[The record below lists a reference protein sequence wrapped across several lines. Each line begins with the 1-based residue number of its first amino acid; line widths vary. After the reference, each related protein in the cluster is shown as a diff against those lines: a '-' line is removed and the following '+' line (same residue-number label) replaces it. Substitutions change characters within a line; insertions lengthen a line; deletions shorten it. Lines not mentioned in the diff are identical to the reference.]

1 MSESASMMGPSA
13 QRMIALLLMCLNT
26 VCLRGYPHTGVAH
39 SLHCVNDY
47 LLTINCSLSLSPS
60 ENTSFWL
67 SFYDTFEM
75 TEFVCMLKNTSRDN
89 GEYFCSTNKEPN
101 MTFVDLDEFEISL
114 CRNRSDGWK
123 SCEVLIKSY
132 KPVTNIKL
140 NRPRNLK
147 VSQNSTQHHFTWE
160 STYEEHRYISN
171 LFDNLKY
178 QLRYYKTQG
187 RDDAAFRDINTESL
201 NYSVDD
207 DKLVPD
213 TDYTAKVRSCPNG
226 AFYKGEWSDWSSEVH
241 WTTEADLSDPPIFEF
256 VSRLGMKVLIPLLVI
271 VPLILLL
278 CYVPVKKWRQSA
290 FIPTPAP
297 YFQTLYSDCQGDFKS
312 WVVTQE
318 NTTDVLK
325 AEETLQIDSLTKCVD
340 VQEKDCLPHIHQQL
354 MEGSIYSNVT
364 NPDCDPSLLGIPYAV
379 STMASLST
387 SACSLKSLTLSFQ
400 PGSPAEGDSG
410 CWLCS
415 DASLENDSPWYCNE
429 YCTLSTFQQSSPVTA
444 QHQWSPSTKA
454 CPTEIITVDAIRDVS
469 M

>member
-1 MSESASMMGPSA
+1 MLLIVP
-13 QRMIALLLMCLNT
+13 LLMCLNI
-26 VCLRGYPHTGVAH
+26 VCLHGYSLTGVGH

-47 LLTINCSLSLSPS
+47 LFTINCSLNVSPS
-60 ENTSFWL
+60 ENTSSWL
-67 SFYDTFEM
+67 SFLDILEM
-75 TEFVCMLKNTSRDN
+75 TEFVCMLKNTNGDN
-89 GEYFCSTNKEPN
+89 GEYFCSTHRKS
-101 MTFVDLDEFEISL
+101 DLIFMDVDEFEISL
-114 CRNRSDGWK
+114 CRNQSDGSK
-123 SCEVLIKSY
+123 SCQVLIETY
-132 KPVTNIKL
+132 MPVKNIKL

-160 STYEEHRYISN
+160 STYEEYSHITN
-171 LFDNLKY
+171 LVNNLQY
-178 QLRYYKTQG
+178 QLRYYKRQG
-187 RDDAAFRDINTESL
+187 EEDMAFHDINTESM
-201 NYSVDD
+201 NYSIDD
-207 DKLVPD
+207 DKLAPD
-213 TDYTAKVRSCPNG
+213 TDYTAKVRSCPTG
-226 AFYKGEWSDWSSEVH
+226 AFYMGEWSDWSSEVH
-241 WTTEADLSDPPIFEF
+241 WTTKADLSDPPIFEF
-256 VSRLGMKVLIPLLVI
+256 FSKLGMKVLIPLLVI
-271 VPLILLL
+271 APLILLL

-318 NTTDVLK
+318 NTADVVK

-340 VQEKDCLPHIHQQL
+340 VQEKDCLPLIHQQL

-379 STMASLST
+379 STMAPLSA
-387 SACSLKSLTLSFQ
+387 SGCSLTSLTLSFH

-415 DASLENDSPWYCNE
+415 DASLDNDPPWYCNE
-429 YCTLSTFQQSSPVTA
+429 YCTLSTFQQSPVTA

-454 CPTEIITVDAIRDVS
+454 CSTEIITLDAIRDVS